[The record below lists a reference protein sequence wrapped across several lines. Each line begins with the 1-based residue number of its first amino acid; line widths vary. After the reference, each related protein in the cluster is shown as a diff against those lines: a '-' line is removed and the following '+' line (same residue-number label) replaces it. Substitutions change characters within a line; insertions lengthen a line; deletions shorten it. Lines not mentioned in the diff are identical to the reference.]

1 MGPGIAIDTGDT
13 AWVLGAAALVLFMT
27 PGLALFYG
35 GLVRSKNV
43 LGTMMQSVAAIA
55 IVSVVWLLAGYTF
68 AFGPDVG
75 GVIGGL
81 AHLGFRGVGSA
92 PHALA
97 PTVPHTAFA
106 SFQLMFAVITPALIA
121 GAFAE
126 RVRFGGYVAFV
137 ALWSLFVYSPLAH
150 WVWGGGFLGADGLGA
165 LDFAGGTVVH
175 ISAGAAALAAALF
188 VGKRRGYPRGNF
200 APHNVPMVVLGAGI
214 LWFGWFGFNA
224 GSALG
229 ANGLASSAFLATH
242 LGAAGAMIGWLV
254 AERIRHGKATVVGGA
269 TGAVAGLV
277 AITPAAGF
285 VGPVPALL
293 IGLAGGA
300 VCFAAVELKSRFGY
314 DDSLDAV
321 GVHMVGGLV
330 GALLTGRVRLARDQ
344 PGRRGR
350 RSAPAR
356 AAGGG
361 RRRGARVL
369 VRRHVG
375 DPAGRRS
382 PRGVPRDTRGRRGGR
397 RRHRARRVGLRVP
410 RARSSRDA
418 PADRDDRRG
427 AVRDAG
433 APRPRSNRTRPRGD
447 RDRVARPAALTGPP
461 PPDCMGA
468 HAPRTR
474 AGHEGRDRL
483 VR

>member
-1 MGPGIAIDTGDT
+1 MAIDTGDT
-13 AWVLGAAALVLFMT
+13 GWVLGSAALVLFMT

-43 LGTMMQSVAAIA
+43 LGTMMHSVAAIA
-55 IVSVVWLLAGYTF
+55 IVSVVWVLAGYSL

-81 AHLGFRGVGSA
+81 AHIGFRGVGEA

-97 PTVPHTAFA
+97 PTVPQSAFA
-106 SFQLMFAVITPALIA
+106 SFQMMFAVITPALIA

-126 RVRFGGYVAFV
+126 RVRFGGYVMFL
-137 ALWSLFVYSPLAH
+137 ALWSLIVYAPLAH
-150 WVWGGGFLGADGLGA
+150 WVWGGGFLGVDGIGA

-175 ISAGAAALAAALF
+175 ISAGAAALAAALY
-188 VGKRRGYPRGNF
+188 VGQRRGYPRGNF

-242 LGAAGAMIGWLV
+242 LGAAGAMIGWLIP
-254 AERIRHGKATVVGGA
+254 ERLRHGKATAVGGA

-285 VGPVPALL
+285 VGPLPALL

-300 VCFAAVELKSRFGY
+300 VCFAAVELKSRLGY

-330 GALLTGRVRLARDQ
+330 GAMLTGVFASLAVNPAGAEGGWLQIGRQGAAAGITLVFSFGATWMILKLVDRLIGFRLPAEAEESGVDLAEHGESAYAFREHGRQAIPPLEGMTEEELAEMRERLVLEATARVLEAIDARMEDADRPDLTGRSD
-344 PGRRGR
+344 
-350 RSAPAR
+350 
-356 AAGGG
+356 
-361 RRRGARVL
+361 
-369 VRRHVG
+369 
-375 DPAGRRS
+375 
-382 PRGVPRDTRGRRGGR
+382 
-397 RRHRARRVGLRVP
+397 
-410 RARSSRDA
+410 
-418 PADRDDRRG
+418 
-427 AVRDAG
+427 
-433 APRPRSNRTRPRGD
+433 
-447 RDRVARPAALTGPP
+447 
-461 PPDCMGA
+461 
-468 HAPRTR
+468 
-474 AGHEGRDRL
+474 
-483 VR
+483 

>member
-1 MGPGIAIDTGDT
+1 MGPGIVTDTGDT
-13 AWVLGAAALVLFMT
+13 AWVLGSAALVLFMT

-55 IVSVVWLLAGYTF
+55 IVSVVWVLAGYTL
-68 AFGPDVG
+68 AFGSDVG

-81 AHLGFRGVGSA
+81 AHLGFRGVGEA

-97 PTVPHTAFA
+97 PTVPHSAFA
-106 SFQLMFAVITPALIA
+106 SFQMMFAVITPALVA

-137 ALWSLFVYSPLAH
+137 ALWSLIVYAPLAH
-150 WVWGGGFLGADGLGA
+150 WVWGGGFLGVDGIGA

-229 ANGLASSAFLATH
+229 ANGLASSALLATH

-254 AERIRHGKATVVGGA
+254 PERLRHGKATAVGGA

-285 VGPVPALL
+285 VGPLPALA
-293 IGLAGGA
+293 IGLLGGA
-300 VCFAAVELKSRFGY
+300 VCFAAVEMKSRLGY

-330 GALLTGRVRLARDQ
+330 GALLTGVFASLAVNPAGADGGWAQLARQ
-344 PGRRGR
+344 G
-350 RSAPAR
+350 A
-356 AAGGG
+356 AAGITLAFSFIATWAILKLVDRVVGFRMPAEAEDSGVDIAEHGEAAYAFREHG
-361 RRRGARVL
+361 RQAIPPLEGMTEEELAEMRERLVLEATARVL
-369 VRRHVG
+369 EAISSE
-375 DPAGRRS
+375 P
-382 PRGVPRDTRGRRGGR
+382 GGR
-397 RRHRARRVGLRVP
+397 G
-410 RARSSRDA
+410 SEE
-418 PADRDDRRG
+418 
-427 AVRDAG
+427 AG
-433 APRPRSNRTRPRGD
+433 AESSGS
-447 RDRVARPAALTGPP
+447 
-461 PPDCMGA
+461 
-468 HAPRTR
+468 
-474 AGHEGRDRL
+474 
-483 VR
+483 